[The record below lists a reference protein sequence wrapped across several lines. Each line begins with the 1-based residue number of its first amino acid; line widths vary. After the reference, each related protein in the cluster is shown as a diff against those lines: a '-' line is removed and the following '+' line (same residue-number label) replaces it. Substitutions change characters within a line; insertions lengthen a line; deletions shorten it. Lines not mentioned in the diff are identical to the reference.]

1 MSLRDALLLG
11 RVSNLPT
18 VWSNMLAGMVLA
30 GGMLAPGSLVL
41 AGVAFT
47 LFYLGGMYLND
58 AFDADID
65 ARERPERPIPSGR
78 VSRSTVYIAGYAMLL
93 AGLALL
99 GLLAY
104 AGGTGLLPLWAGL
117 GLAVAIVAYDAN
129 HKANPLSPLIMGL
142 CRMLVYVAAG
152 ALVSAELGASLWLG
166 AGVSLAWLIGLTYVA
181 KQENL
186 GQVKNMWPLAFL
198 LAPVCYGAFIAASA
212 ASALTWLFVVGL
224 AGWALV
230 CLRFVVRRG
239 PGDIPRAVVSLI
251 AGISLL
257 DAMLIATAGHLM
269 LSVLA
274 LAAFVL
280 TLALQRVVPGT

>member
-1 MSLRDALLLG
+1 MNLRDALLLG

-18 VWSNMLAGMVLA
+18 VWANMLAGMVLA
-30 GGMLAPGSLVL
+30 GGLLAPAGLVL
-41 AGVAFT
+41 AGLAFT

-65 ARERPERPIPSGR
+65 AQERPERPIPAGR
-78 VSRSTVYIAGYAMLL
+78 VSRQTVYVAGYVMLFT
-93 AGLALL
+93 GLALL
-99 GLLAY
+99 GYLALE
-104 AGGTGLLPLWAGL
+104 GGTGLLPLWAGV
-117 GLAVAIVAYDAN
+117 GLAVAIVAYDAY
-129 HKANPLSPLIMGL
+129 HKSNPLSPLIMGL

-152 ALVSAELGASLWLG
+152 ALVAAQLGPTLWLG
-166 AGVSLAWLIGLTYVA
+166 AGACLAWLIGLTYVA

-198 LAPVCYGAFIAASA
+198 AAPIIYGVFAAS
-212 ASALTWLFVVGL
+212 G
-224 AGWALV
+224 AGWPAWALV
-230 CLRFVVRRG
+230 VCLAIWALICLRFVVRRG

-257 DAMLIATAGHLM
+257 DAMLIAAVGQSM
-269 LSVLA
+269 LAVVA

-280 TLALQRVVPGT
+280 TLLLQRVVPGT